1 LYPILM
7 IRSAIQEDAKSLL
20 EIQQSVINEGNVL
33 TAPIEFNKS
42 EEHYTQM
49 IHHISNS
56 RTE

>member
-1 LYPILM
+1 M